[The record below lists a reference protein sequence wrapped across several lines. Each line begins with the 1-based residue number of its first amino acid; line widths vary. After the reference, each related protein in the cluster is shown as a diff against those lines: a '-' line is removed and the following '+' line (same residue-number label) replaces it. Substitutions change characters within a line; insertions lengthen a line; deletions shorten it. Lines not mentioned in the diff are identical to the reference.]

1 MVRGEQRAASL
12 TTPANPPDNGP
23 LGVSRVRPAYQ
34 QVADQLLD
42 LILSGQ
48 LAAGHRLPSEAE
60 LASSFGVSRSTVRE
74 ALRSLA
80 SRDLV
85 HTTRG
90 TTGGTFVRKVEV
102 GQVREYLEMSIG
114 LMSGA
119 DEISVAEMLEAREVL
134 EIPAA
139 RMAAV
144 RREDAHVDQL
154 WEAID
159 RETRSRGRG
168 MKFQEHR
175 HFHGVVVWAAGNAL
189 LELMTEPVFRV
200 LQTKFL
206 DPEVPPSFWAVVDD
220 DHRAI
225 TVAIRD
231 QDGDAAAAALHDHLA
246 RLRQVYRDPR

>member
-1 MVRGEQRAASL
+1 MVSENQSAAAL
-12 TTPANPPDNGP
+12 AKVAAPDTSGP

-48 LAAGHRLPSEAE
+48 LSAGDRLPSEAE

-80 SRDLV
+80 SRDLLE
-85 HTTRG
+85 TTRG

-114 LMSGA
+114 LMWGA
-119 DEISVAEMLEAREVL
+119 DEITVAEMLEAREVL

-139 RMAAV
+139 RMAAE
-144 RREDAHVDQL
+144 RREDYHVDQM

-168 MKFQEHR
+168 VKFREHR
-175 HFHGVVVWAAGNAL
+175 NFHGVIVQAAGNGL
-189 LELMTEPVFRV
+189 LELMTDPVFRV

-206 DPEVPPSFWAVVDD
+206 DPEVPTAFWTVVDD
-220 DHRAI
+220 DHRKI
-225 TVAIRD
+225 TEAIRD
-231 QDGDAAAAALHDHLA
+231 RDGAAAAAALHEHLV
-246 RLRQVYRDPR
+246 RLREVYKDPR

>member
-1 MVRGEQRAASL
+1 MVSDDRSAAAL
-12 TTPANPPDNGP
+12 AKVAAPDTSGP

-48 LAAGHRLPSEAE
+48 LSAGDRLPAE
-60 LASSFGVSRSTVRE
+60 SDLAASFGVSRSTVRE

-80 SRDLV
+80 SRDLLE
-85 HTTRG
+85 TTRG

-114 LMSGA
+114 LMWGA
-119 DEISVAEMLEAREVL
+119 DEITVIEMLEAREVL
-134 EIPAA
+134 EVPAA
-139 RMAAV
+139 RMAAE
-144 RREDAHVDQL
+144 RREEFHVDQM

-168 MKFQEHR
+168 VKFREHR
-175 HFHGVVVWAAGNAL
+175 NFHGVIVQAAGNGL
-189 LELMTEPVFRV
+189 LELMTDPVFRV

-206 DPEVPPSFWAVVDD
+206 DPDVPPSFWTVVDD
-220 DHRAI
+220 DHRRITEAI
-225 TVAIRD
+225 KE
-231 QDGDAAAAALHDHLA
+231 QDGPAAADALHEHLV
-246 RLRQVYRDPR
+246 RLRDVYKDPR